1 MMNER
6 MTAHLAPQLALLA
19 ALRRTTNVTRAAELL
34 GVPQPT
40 VSRRIA
46 SLGEALGAP
55 LTIPDGRGIRL
66 TRAAELLADAAERAL
81 VAVDAGVR
89 QAREEVDPESG
100 HVVLGFLH
108 LLGRSLVPAL
118 LRGYRA
124 NHPHVRFT
132 LVQGS
137 RQDMVDRL
145 TNGELDLALLAPAPL
160 DDPALDTV
168 ILAEQEIFLSVPT
181 SHRLAGQPSARIED
195 LADEE
200 FVLLET
206 GYGLRTITDELCAAA
221 GFEPKI
227 AFEGQESDTVRGLV
241 AAGLGVALLPPV
253 RARQP
258 GGGRRSPARPAG
270 RADARPGLAEGHRP
284 AAGRRPVPGPGLRP
298 GLMTIVRGEHCRSCT
313 AAHLFRQLLFR

>member
-241 AAGLGVALLPPV
+241 AAGLGVALLP
-253 RARQP
+253 RFEP
-258 GGGRRSPARPAG
+258 GSPAGVAEVPLVPPVG
-270 RADARPGLAEGHRP
+270 RTLGLAWRKDIALPP
-284 AAGRRPVPGPGLRP
+284 AVAR
-298 GLMTIVRGEHCRSCT
+298 
-313 AAHLFRQLLFR
+313 FRDQVCAQA